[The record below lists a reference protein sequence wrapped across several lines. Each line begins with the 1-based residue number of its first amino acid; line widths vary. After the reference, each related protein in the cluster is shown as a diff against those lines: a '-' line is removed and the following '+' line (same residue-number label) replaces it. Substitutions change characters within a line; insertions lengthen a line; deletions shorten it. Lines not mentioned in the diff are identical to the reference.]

1 MESTTI
7 ELDTVVS
14 GKPQVPN
21 WSTEEIL
28 LAVTV
33 HPEFPG
39 KPRLARGLLEECN
52 QRSGHSPLSE
62 EVLDRLAEIQKKTP
76 ASASHWD

>member
-1 MESTTI
+1 MA
-7 ELDTVVS
+7 
-14 GKPQVPN
+14 GKLQASK
-21 WSTEEIL
+21 WSAEETL

-62 EVLDRLAEIQKKTP
+62 EALDRLSEIQKKTP
-76 ASASHWD
+76 ASASHWQ